1 MIKDEKLLFQENKIS
16 FQLVLLFIVFNTI
29 ITILVLKYMKVN
41 VRVSIFV
48 LYNIVL
54 SLLSFLLAMKVK
66 SYSLGWGRF
75 AIIVSISQFIRVLI
89 RPEITNV
96 SVNRFIII
104 LTILSAGCMMAG
116 GIVAIT
122 KTKRRLHVLAN
133 KSE

>member
-1 MIKDEKLLFQENKIS
+1 MIKDEKLLFQENKLS
-16 FQLVLLFIVFNTI
+16 FQLVLLFIILNTI

-66 SYSLGWGRF
+66 NYSLGWGSF
-75 AIIVSISQFIRVLI
+75 SIIISISQFIRVLI
-89 RPEITNV
+89 RPEITNA
-96 SVNRFIII
+96 SVNQFIII
-104 LTILSAGCMMAG
+104 LTILSAGFMMAG